1 MRRYFF
7 VKNFIQVSLPVI
19 LAVSLIGSLTVY
31 LSINETKKSIDN
43 VNTRTV
49 QRIQENTELIFSE
62 ANAQSLNYSIS
73 PMVMM
78 RLEKVLLSGYA
89 TEEERLTTNILK
101 TFIDSNVNSKD
112 FLHSIY
118 IYIDNPNGN
127 FFASMIGL
135 ANTSNMGDTEWLER
149 VEDMQED
156 KMQWLELR
164 TIVKYTGV
172 TQYTTDVI
180 SLYKWLYTSGRPSR
194 AGILVLNVQL
204 GYLKSMYVN
213 NLTYPGQAILLTDTQ
228 GRIFCATGSE
238 LEQSSL
244 QPADLENHFYV
255 ERISNEALG
264 IEYLSIIPKDVLY
277 AQSREMVMI
286 IVAVIFL
293 VLLACTSLA
302 FLLTRR
308 TTKNIYGIIQL
319 LSAAEKGEELPA
331 LPNRNDIYG
340 YITQNIVKTY
350 LERNQ
355 LDRQLLEKK
364 LKLEAM
370 HFSFLQSQLN
380 PHFLFNTLK
389 NIFWKTMRLTGG
401 INEAGKMIELL
412 TSILHYTLVHPD
424 RYVRLQEEMLHTQKY
439 IQIQQMRFDYDFIDL
454 WEIEPELYEN
464 KCIKFLLQPLIENS
478 ISHGLAGTK
487 DGRIRICIRRDG
499 ARIRF
504 TVSDNG
510 TGFTAQRLEEVQK
523 AMEEEISP
531 TEHIGLFN
539 VNKRLVLAYDEQSSL
554 HIESAPGEGCTI
566 SFAIPLETPA
576 V

>member
-1 MRRYFF
+1 LRRYFF
-7 VKNFIQVSLPVI
+7 IKNFIQVSLPVI

-31 LSINETKKSIDN
+31 LTVNETKKSIAN
-43 VNTRTV
+43 VNSRTV

-62 ANAQSLNYSIS
+62 ADAQSLNYSVS

-78 RLEKVLLSGYA
+78 RLEELLLSVYA
-89 TEEERLTTNILK
+89 TKEARQTTNIFK
-101 TFIDSNVNSKD
+101 TIMDSNVNSKA

-118 IYIDNPNGN
+118 IYFDNPNRN

-149 VEDMQED
+149 MEDMPED

-180 SLYKWLYTSGRPSR
+180 SLYKWLYTSGRTGR
-194 AGILVLNVQL
+194 VGILVLNVQL
-204 GYLKSMYVN
+204 GYLKNMYVN
-213 NLTYPGQAILLTDTQ
+213 NLTYPGQAILLTDSQ
-228 GRIFCATGSE
+228 GKILCATGDE
-238 LEQSSL
+238 LTQSSL
-244 QPADLENHFYV
+244 QPSDLEQHFYV
-255 ERISNEALG
+255 EKITSESLG
-264 IEYLSIIPKDVLY
+264 IEYLSVIPKDVLH

-286 IVAVIFL
+286 IVALILV
-293 VLLACTSLA
+293 VLLVCTSLA
-302 FLLTRR
+302 FFITRR
-308 TTKNIYGIIQL
+308 STKNIYGIIQL

-331 LPNRNDIYG
+331 LPNRNDVYG

-355 LDRQLLEKK
+355 LDKQLLEKK

-389 NIFWKTMRLTGG
+389 NIFWKTVRLTGG
-401 INEAGKMIELL
+401 TNEAGKMIELL

-439 IQIQQMRFDYDFIDL
+439 IQIQQMRFDYGFNDI

-478 ISHGLAGTK
+478 ISHGLAGTH
-487 DGRIRICIRRDG
+487 DGTIRIRVWTNEDRICFMI
-499 ARIRF
+499 
-504 TVSDNG
+504 SDNG
-510 TGFTAQRLEEVQK
+510 TGFTAERLEEVQR
-523 AMEEEISP
+523 AMQEEISP

-539 VNKRLVLAYDEQSSL
+539 VNKRLILAYDEQSSL
-554 HIESAPGEGCTI
+554 HIESISGEGCSV
-566 SFAIPLETPA
+566 SFSIPLQSPA
-576 V
+576 T